1 MSTFPIPF
9 TRRQTLAGLAATLAT
24 PLGAWAQSDKVVKFI
39 LPVSPGSGVDG
50 IARASSNALSKAL
63 GQTIVIENQPGAG
76 GVVGTSAM
84 IKSAPDGLT
93 LSMVSNNHVI
103 YPAVLKSVPFDPVA
117 DITPIA
123 VIGATPLVLVINP
136 KVPATNMKELVA
148 LFKANPG
155 KYNYAS
161 SGNGTILHLAPEMFK
176 DVTQTFVTHIPYRG
190 VAPMVQDIIAG
201 QVDMGVLALPS
212 AQAHIK
218 AGTMRAICVSAPAR
232 IPAAPEIPTSAEQG
246 YPGYLVEGW
255 IAVVGPRVCPDQ
267 VKRIHKVAIAFAT
280 AEVKEAMAKQGNT
293 INISTPECAL
303 AHFKSELVKYAG
315 LVKKGCC
322 AAVPAGTGSVVC
334 LEFSQ
339 GAGRREKFPDCRF
352 WRRNS

>member
-1 MSTFPIPF
+1 MTQPATPLS
-9 TRRQTLAGLAATLAT
+9 RRQTLVHLGAVALGLAAWSAPATL
-24 PLGAWAQSDKVVKFI
+24 LAQSSDKVVKFI
-39 LPVSPGSGVDG
+39 LPVSAGSGVDG
-50 IARASSNALSKAL
+50 IARAAQNALAKAL
-63 GQTIVIENQPGAG
+63 GQGVVIENQPGAG
-76 GVVGTSAM
+76 GVVGTAAM

-103 YPAVLKSVPFDPVA
+103 YPAVLKSLPFDPVA

-123 VIGATPLVLVINP
+123 IIGATPLVLVVNP
-136 KVPATNMKELVA
+136 KVPAKDMKELVA

-212 AQAHIK
+212 ALAHIRS
-218 AGTMRAICVSAPAR
+218 GSMRAICVSAPAR
-232 IPAAPEIPTSAEQG
+232 IAAAPDIPTSSEQG

-255 IAVVGPRVCPDQ
+255 IAVVGPKNLPLDQ
-267 VKRIHKVAIAFAT
+267 VKRINAAFAAAFAT
-280 AEVKEAMAKQGNT
+280 PEVKESMAKQGNS
-293 INISTPECAL
+293 ISISTPEFAL

-315 LVKKGCC
+315 LVKKAGV
-322 AAVPAGTGSVVC
+322 VP
-334 LEFSQ
+334 Q
-339 GAGRREKFPDCRF
+339 
-352 WRRNS
+352 